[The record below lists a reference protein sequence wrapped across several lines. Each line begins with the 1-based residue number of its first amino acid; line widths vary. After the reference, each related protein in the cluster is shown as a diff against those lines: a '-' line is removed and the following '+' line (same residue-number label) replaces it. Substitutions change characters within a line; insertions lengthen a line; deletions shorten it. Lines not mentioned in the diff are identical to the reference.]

1 MRFNSTSSRR
11 ARRVAV
17 AVGEER
23 RDKTPI
29 GVGTRLE
36 SARSH
41 MGNKQG
47 RASPA
52 TVADGT
58 SAASAATTLSESERF
73 DDTTATTTTG
83 ARTSVPSAADAS
95 ASATPDPAPSDA
107 AIAERVDSLSLA
119 HDIASPASAPA
130 SSAADPDAEADA
142 PTRRAPTGGKRNY
155 LKGKPKGDGKEK
167 GGRGRGRRG
176 RAPRG
181 GDDTSA
187 DPNVD
192 ADANADDGGV
202 AMVAGGPSERYDA
215 NLAGSG
221 PDVPWE
227 DTVTWLTDEL
237 STMRI
242 ARDYPEILTTAVRVL
257 EKWRASFPKSVWI
270 RVVKAGRLAKELNEC
285 APVIRHTLDTV
296 AAMPTPTAPERRANV
311 VDLCS
316 GFGYLGMFLA
326 EMLDP
331 AKVQRVILLDK
342 QWPMFGMAPQPHQI
356 NWDHVYGIDDWKPD
370 WPITLVTRKMDIKQ
384 AGQLRQMEE
393 HVFQKYEGPFVILA
407 VHLCGTL
414 SVKAVEMF
422 NDHDA
427 AATLCLKPCC
437 LPEWSHTY
445 THEAWMVGD
454 HCIPVADVCAKGK
467 WKANRWIGPPR
478 SHLREKFARWV
489 AHLHAAVDVRDDE
502 KRLERIQIQ
511 EEGGHQNDFI
521 FAERAEYATTP
532 GAPRG
537 RYAGEPERHVK
548 VDEAKARRRR
558 EEAERFKAAKDAK
571 DAERAAR
578 REARRKTIGDETND
592 ETIGD
597 ENEKARE

>member
-1 MRFNSTSSRR
+1 
-11 ARRVAV
+11 
-17 AVGEER
+17 
-23 RDKTPI
+23 
-29 GVGTRLE
+29 
-36 SARSH
+36 

-47 RASPA
+47 KAASA
-52 TVADGT
+52 AVADGS
-58 SAASAATTLSESERF
+58 SAASAGTTPSEPERVR
-73 DDTTATTTTG
+73 DATATTTTG
-83 ARTSVPSAADAS
+83 ARTSATSAADAP

-107 AIAERVDSLSLA
+107 AIAERVDVLSLA
-119 HDIASPASAPA
+119 DDVASRASAPA

-155 LKGKPKGDGKEK
+155 LKGKPKGDGKDK
-167 GGRGRGRRG
+167 DKDGRGRVRRG
-176 RAPRG
+176 RKPRG
-181 GDDTSA
+181 GDDPSA
-187 DPNVD
+187 GSNPD
-192 ADANADDGGV
+192 ADANADDGAG
-202 AMVAGGPSERYDA
+202 AMVAGGPSEQYDP
-215 NLAGSG
+215 NGAG
-221 PDVPWE
+221 PAADVPWE

-242 ARDYPEILTTAVRVL
+242 AADYPEILTAAVAVL
-257 EKWRASFPKSVWI
+257 EKWRATFPKSVWI

-285 APVIRHTLDTV
+285 APVIRHTLDKV
-296 AAMPTPTAPERRANV
+296 AAMPTPTSPERRANV

-356 NWDHVYGIDDWKPD
+356 NWDHVYGVDDWKPD
-370 WPITLVTRKMDIKQ
+370 WPITLGTRKMDIKQ

-393 HVFQKYEGPFVILA
+393 HVFKKYEGPFIILA

-437 LPEWSHTY
+437 LPEWNHTY

-454 HCIPVADVCAKGK
+454 HCIPTADVCAKGK

-478 SHLREKFARWV
+478 SHLREKFERWV
-489 AHLHAAVDVRDDE
+489 AHLHAAVDVADAE
-502 KRLERIQIQ
+502 KRLERIEIQ
-511 EEGGHQNDFI
+511 EEGGHQNSFI
-521 FAERAEYATTP
+521 FAERAEYAVVP
-532 GAPRG
+532 GPSRG
-537 RYAGEPERHVK
+537 RYGGEPERHVK
-548 VDEAKARRRR
+548 VDEAKAKRRK
-558 EEAERFKAAKDAK
+558 EEAERLKAAKDVK

-578 REARRKTIGDETND
+578 REAKRNTAGGEENGGEEEQRTESSAGANA
-592 ETIGD
+592 
-597 ENEKARE
+597 NEKERDAANA

>member
-1 MRFNSTSSRR
+1 M
-11 ARRVAV
+11 
-17 AVGEER
+17 
-23 RDKTPI
+23 
-29 GVGTRLE
+29 
-36 SARSH
+36 
-41 MGNKQG
+41 
-47 RASPA
+47 
-52 TVADGT
+52 
-58 SAASAATTLSESERF
+58 
-73 DDTTATTTTG
+73 
-83 ARTSVPSAADAS
+83 
-95 ASATPDPAPSDA
+95 
-107 AIAERVDSLSLA
+107 
-119 HDIASPASAPA
+119 
-130 SSAADPDAEADA
+130 
-142 PTRRAPTGGKRNY
+142 
-155 LKGKPKGDGKEK
+155 
-167 GGRGRGRRG
+167 
-176 RAPRG
+176 
-181 GDDTSA
+181 
-187 DPNVD
+187 
-192 ADANADDGGV
+192 
-202 AMVAGGPSERYDA
+202 
-215 NLAGSG
+215 
-221 PDVPWE
+221 PWE
-227 DTVTWLTDEL
+227 DTVTWLTA
-237 STMRI
+237 SSPVRI
-242 ARDYPEILTTAVRVL
+242 ARDYPEILTAAVRVL

-285 APVIRHTLDTV
+285 APVIRHTLDKV

-356 NWDHVYGIDDWKPD
+356 NWDHVYGVDDWKPD

-511 EEGGHQNDFI
+511 EEGGTRTISSLRN
-521 FAERAEYATTP
+521 APSTRRRPARARTV
-532 GAPRG
+532 R
-537 RYAGEPERHVK
+537 RRAGETRQGGRGEGEGGGGGGGTVQGGEGRQG
-548 VDEAKARRRR
+548 RR
-558 EEAERFKAAKDAK
+558 
-571 DAERAAR
+571 AR
-578 REARRKTIGDETND
+578 RETRGATKTIGDETND
-592 ETIGD
+592 ETIGE